1 MTDNQTDADAKADSR
16 IAEIQREMQSG
27 SYWHTP
33 ATQAEYLRLVTE
45 RAGRS
50 TPPAAGAR

>member
-33 ATQAEYLRLVTE
+33 ATQAEYLRLVE
-45 RAGRS
+45 ARSKRA
-50 TPPAAGAR
+50 PPAAR